1 MTEMNLGSFKIM
13 KNLHYILFLFLSF
26 SLIFTQTS
34 QRDYNDELRYQND
47 AINAMKKEMKA
58 LRSKIG
64 KANTNEVTTVKRITN
79 LDEEIALVSKLIQ
92 SLSNEEQKTRN
103 RVQVLEKDIKSKE
116 EKLELLRLRYEQR
129 IVNTYRKGRLS
140 QLEQVLSSTSW
151 RQAVYR
157 TQYLKIISEI
167 EQEMTKQI
175 ETLLVQISKQ
185 KLELE
190 TVLWQ
195 NTALKRE
202 KKSQMSSLR
211 KMKIKREKQLTQIR
225 QDKSA
230 LANYI
235 QEKSAGIKQLE
246 EILKKV
252 LEDKARFEREERIR
266 QQQEALQTK
275 SFHALQ
281 GKLPWPAGGRIISK
295 FGKQW
300 NAKLKTT
307 TENPGIDI
315 KGKPGSAIRTVMN
328 GVVTTITYIR
338 GYGTTIIIDHAGG
351 FYTVYSHVTNI
362 QTHVDSEVRGGDVI
376 AYMGDSGSING
387 SKLHF
392 EIWGKGQKLNP
403 EKWLTKQ

>member
-1 MTEMNLGSFKIM
+1 M
-13 KNLHYILFLFLSF
+13 
-26 SLIFTQTS
+26 QTS
-34 QRDYNDELRYQND
+34 QRDYNEELRYQNE
-47 AINAMKKEMKA
+47 AINAMKKEMDD
-58 LRSKIG
+58 LRTKIR
-64 KANTNEVTTVKRITN
+64 KTNTKEVTTAKRITN

-92 SLSNEEQKTRN
+92 SLKNEEQKTKN
-103 RVQVLEKDIKSKE
+103 RVQILEKEIKSKE
-116 EKLELLRLRYEQR
+116 EELELLKLRYKQR
-129 IVNTYRKGRLS
+129 VVNTYMRGRLS
-140 QLEQVLSSTSW
+140 NLEKVLSSTSW

-157 TQYLKIISEI
+157 TQYLKVISEI

-175 ETLLVQISKQ
+175 ESLLIQISKQ

-190 TVLWQ
+190 SVLR
-195 NTALKRE
+195 NNLALKRE
-202 KKSQMSSLR
+202 KRKQMSSLR
-211 KMKIKREKQLTQIR
+211 KMRIKRKKELTRIL
-225 QDKSA
+225 QDKNA

-246 EILKKV
+246 GIIKKV

-266 QQQEALQTK
+266 QQQETLQTK
-275 SFHALQ
+275 SFNTLRGQ
-281 GKLPWPAGGRIISK
+281 LPWPASGRVISK

-307 TENPGIDI
+307 TDNPGIDI
-315 KGKPGSAIRTVMN
+315 KGKPGSAIRSVLN

-338 GYGTTIIIDHAGG
+338 GYGTTVIIDHGGG

-362 QTHVDSEVRGGDVI
+362 QTHVDSEVRSGDVI

-403 EKWLTKQ
+403 EKWLAKQQ

>member
-1 MTEMNLGSFKIM
+1 M
-13 KNLHYILFLFLSF
+13 
-26 SLIFTQTS
+26 QTS
-34 QRDYNDELRYQND
+34 QRDYNEELRYQNE
-47 AINAMKKEMKA
+47 AINAMKKEMDD
-58 LRSKIG
+58 LRTKIR
-64 KANTNEVTTVKRITN
+64 KTNTKEVTTAKRITN

-92 SLSNEEQKTRN
+92 SLKNEEQKTKN
-103 RVQVLEKDIKSKE
+103 RVQILEKEIKSKE
-116 EKLELLRLRYEQR
+116 EELELLKLRYEQR
-129 IVNTYRKGRLS
+129 VVNTYMRGRLS
-140 QLEQVLSSTSW
+140 NLEKVLSSTSW

-157 TQYLKIISEI
+157 TQYLKVISEI

-175 ETLLVQISKQ
+175 ESLLIQISKQ

-190 TVLWQ
+190 SVLR
-195 NTALKRE
+195 NNLALKRE
-202 KKSQMSSLR
+202 KRKQMSSLR
-211 KMKIKREKQLTQIR
+211 KMRIKRKKELTRIR
-225 QDKSA
+225 QDKNA

-246 EILKKV
+246 GIIKKV

-266 QQQEALQTK
+266 QQQETLQTK
-275 SFHALQ
+275 SFNTLRGQ
-281 GKLPWPAGGRIISK
+281 LPWPASGRVISK

-307 TENPGIDI
+307 TDNPGIDI
-315 KGKPGSAIRTVMN
+315 KGKPGSAIRFILN

-338 GYGTTIIIDHAGG
+338 GYGTTVIIDHGGG

-362 QTHVDSEVRGGDVI
+362 QTHVDSEVRSGDVI

-403 EKWLTKQ
+403 EKWLAKQQ

>member
-1 MTEMNLGSFKIM
+1 M
-13 KNLHYILFLFLSF
+13 
-26 SLIFTQTS
+26 QTS
-34 QRDYNDELRYQND
+34 QRDYNEELRYQNE
-47 AINAMKKEMKA
+47 AINAMKKEMDD
-58 LRSKIG
+58 LRTKIR
-64 KANTNEVTTVKRITN
+64 KTNTKEVTTAKRITN

-92 SLSNEEQKTRN
+92 SLKNEEQKTKN
-103 RVQVLEKDIKSKE
+103 RVQILEKEIKSKE
-116 EKLELLRLRYEQR
+116 EELELLKLRYKQR
-129 IVNTYRKGRLS
+129 VVNTYMRGRLS
-140 QLEQVLSSTSW
+140 NLEKVLSSTSW

-157 TQYLKIISEI
+157 TQYLKVISEI

-175 ETLLVQISKQ
+175 ESLLIQISKQ

-190 TVLWQ
+190 SVLR
-195 NTALKRE
+195 NNLALKRE
-202 KKSQMSSLR
+202 KRKQMSSLR
-211 KMKIKREKQLTQIR
+211 KMRIKRKKELTRIL
-225 QDKSA
+225 QDKNA

-246 EILKKV
+246 GIIKKV

-266 QQQEALQTK
+266 QQQEVLQTK
-275 SFHALQ
+275 SFNTLRGQ
-281 GKLPWPAGGRIISK
+281 LPWPASGRVISK

-307 TENPGIDI
+307 TDNPGIDI
-315 KGKPGSAIRTVMN
+315 KGKPGSAIRSVLN

-338 GYGTTIIIDHAGG
+338 GYGTTVIIDHGGG

-362 QTHVDSEVRGGDVI
+362 QTHVDSEVRSGDVI

-403 EKWLTKQ
+403 EKWLAKQQ

>member
-1 MTEMNLGSFKIM
+1 M
-13 KNLHYILFLFLSF
+13 
-26 SLIFTQTS
+26 QTS
-34 QRDYNDELRYQND
+34 QRDYNEELRYQNE
-47 AINAMKKEMKA
+47 AINAMKKEMDD
-58 LRSKIG
+58 LRTKIR
-64 KANTNEVTTVKRITN
+64 KTNTKEVTTAKRITN

-92 SLSNEEQKTRN
+92 SLKNEEQKTKN
-103 RVQVLEKDIKSKE
+103 RVQILEKEIKSKE
-116 EKLELLRLRYEQR
+116 EELELLKLRYEQR
-129 IVNTYRKGRLS
+129 VVNTYMRGRLS
-140 QLEQVLSSTSW
+140 NLEKVLSSTSW

-157 TQYLKIISEI
+157 TQYLKVISEI

-175 ETLLVQISKQ
+175 ESLLIQISKQ

-190 TVLWQ
+190 SVLR
-195 NTALKRE
+195 NNLALKRE
-202 KKSQMSSLR
+202 KRKQMSSLR
-211 KMKIKREKQLTQIR
+211 KMRIKRKKELTRIR
-225 QDKSA
+225 QDKNA

-246 EILKKV
+246 GIIKKV

-275 SFHALQ
+275 SFNTLRGQ
-281 GKLPWPAGGRIISK
+281 LPWPASGRVISK

-307 TENPGIDI
+307 TDNPGIDI
-315 KGKPGSAIRTVMN
+315 KGKPGSAIRSILN

-338 GYGTTIIIDHAGG
+338 GYGTTVIIDHGGG

-362 QTHVDSEVRGGDVI
+362 QTHVDSEVRSGDVI

-403 EKWLTKQ
+403 EKWLAKQQ

>member
-1 MTEMNLGSFKIM
+1 M
-13 KNLHYILFLFLSF
+13 
-26 SLIFTQTS
+26 QTS
-34 QRDYNDELRYQND
+34 QRDYNEELRYQNE
-47 AINAMKKEMKA
+47 AINAMKKEMDD
-58 LRSKIG
+58 LRTKIR
-64 KANTNEVTTVKRITN
+64 KTNTKEVTTAKRITN

-92 SLSNEEQKTRN
+92 SLKNEEQKTKN
-103 RVQVLEKDIKSKE
+103 RVQILEKEIKSKE
-116 EKLELLRLRYEQR
+116 EELELLKLRYEQR
-129 IVNTYRKGRLS
+129 VVNTYMRGRLS
-140 QLEQVLSSTSW
+140 NLEKVLSSTSW

-157 TQYLKIISEI
+157 TQYLKVISEI

-175 ETLLVQISKQ
+175 ESLLIQISKQ

-190 TVLWQ
+190 SVLR
-195 NTALKRE
+195 NNLALKRE
-202 KKSQMSSLR
+202 KRKQMSSLR
-211 KMKIKREKQLTQIR
+211 KMRIKRKKELTRIR
-225 QDKSA
+225 QDKNA

-246 EILKKV
+246 GIIKKV

-275 SFHALQ
+275 SFNTLRGQ
-281 GKLPWPAGGRIISK
+281 LPWPASGRVISK

-307 TENPGIDI
+307 TDNPGIDI
-315 KGKPGSAIRTVMN
+315 KGKPGSAIRSVLN

-338 GYGTTIIIDHAGG
+338 GYGTTVIIDHGGG

-362 QTHVDSEVRGGDVI
+362 QTHVDSEVRSGDVI

-403 EKWLTKQ
+403 EKWLAKQQ

>member
-1 MTEMNLGSFKIM
+1 M
-13 KNLHYILFLFLSF
+13 
-26 SLIFTQTS
+26 QTS
-34 QRDYNDELRYQND
+34 QRDYNEELRYQNE
-47 AINAMKKEMKA
+47 AINAMKKEMDD
-58 LRSKIG
+58 LRTKIR
-64 KANTNEVTTVKRITN
+64 KTNTKEVTTAKRITN

-92 SLSNEEQKTRN
+92 SLKNEEQKTKN
-103 RVQVLEKDIKSKE
+103 RVQILEKEIKSKGE
-116 EKLELLRLRYEQR
+116 ELELLKLRYEQR
-129 IVNTYRKGRLS
+129 VVNTYMRGRLS
-140 QLEQVLSSTSW
+140 NLEKVLSSTSW

-157 TQYLKIISEI
+157 TQYLKVISEI

-175 ETLLVQISKQ
+175 ESLLIQISKQ

-190 TVLWQ
+190 SVLR
-195 NTALKRE
+195 NNLALKRE
-202 KKSQMSSLR
+202 KRKQMSSLR
-211 KMKIKREKQLTQIR
+211 KMRIKRKKELTRIR
-225 QDKSA
+225 QDKNA

-246 EILKKV
+246 GIIKKV

-266 QQQEALQTK
+266 QQQETLQTK
-275 SFHALQ
+275 SFNTLRGQ
-281 GKLPWPAGGRIISK
+281 LPWPASGRVISK

-307 TENPGIDI
+307 TDNPGIDI
-315 KGKPGSAIRTVMN
+315 KGKPGSAIRSILN

-338 GYGTTIIIDHAGG
+338 GYGTTVIIDHGGG

-362 QTHVDSEVRGGDVI
+362 QTHVDSEVRSGDVI

-403 EKWLTKQ
+403 EKWLAKQQ

>member
-1 MTEMNLGSFKIM
+1 M
-13 KNLHYILFLFLSF
+13 
-26 SLIFTQTS
+26 QTS
-34 QRDYNDELRYQND
+34 QRDYNEELRYQNE
-47 AINAMKKEMKA
+47 AINAMKKEMDD
-58 LRSKIG
+58 LRTKIR
-64 KANTNEVTTVKRITN
+64 KTNTKEVTTAKRITN

-92 SLSNEEQKTRN
+92 SLKNEEQKTKN
-103 RVQVLEKDIKSKE
+103 RVQILEKEIKSKE
-116 EKLELLRLRYEQR
+116 EELELLKLRYKQR
-129 IVNTYRKGRLS
+129 VVNTYMRGRLS
-140 QLEQVLSSTSW
+140 NLEKVLSSTSW

-157 TQYLKIISEI
+157 TQYLKVISEI

-175 ETLLVQISKQ
+175 ESLLIQISKQ

-190 TVLWQ
+190 SVLR
-195 NTALKRE
+195 NNLALKRE
-202 KKSQMSSLR
+202 KRKQMSSLR
-211 KMKIKREKQLTQIR
+211 KMRIKRKKELTRIR
-225 QDKSA
+225 QDKNA

-246 EILKKV
+246 GIIKKV

-266 QQQEALQTK
+266 QQQEVLQTK
-275 SFHALQ
+275 SFNTLRGQ
-281 GKLPWPAGGRIISK
+281 LPWPASGRVISK

-307 TENPGIDI
+307 TDNPGIDI
-315 KGKPGSAIRTVMN
+315 KGKPGSAIRSVLN

-338 GYGTTIIIDHAGG
+338 GYGTTVIIDHGGG

-362 QTHVDSEVRGGDVI
+362 QTHVDSEVRSGDVI

-403 EKWLTKQ
+403 EKWLAKQQ

>member
-1 MTEMNLGSFKIM
+1 M
-13 KNLHYILFLFLSF
+13 
-26 SLIFTQTS
+26 QTS
-34 QRDYNDELRYQND
+34 QRDYNEELRYQNE
-47 AINAMKKEMKA
+47 AINAMKKEMDD
-58 LRSKIG
+58 LRTKIR
-64 KANTNEVTTVKRITN
+64 KTNTKEVTTAKRITN

-92 SLSNEEQKTRN
+92 SLKNEEQKTKN
-103 RVQVLEKDIKSKE
+103 RVQILEKEIKSKE
-116 EKLELLRLRYEQR
+116 EELELLKLRYEQR
-129 IVNTYRKGRLS
+129 VVNTYMRGRLS
-140 QLEQVLSSTSW
+140 NLEKVLSSTSW

-157 TQYLKIISEI
+157 TQYLKVISEI

-175 ETLLVQISKQ
+175 ESLLIQISKQ

-190 TVLWQ
+190 SVLR
-195 NTALKRE
+195 NNLALKRE
-202 KKSQMSSLR
+202 KRKQMSSLR
-211 KMKIKREKQLTQIR
+211 KMRIKRKKELTRIR
-225 QDKSA
+225 QDKNA

-246 EILKKV
+246 GIIKKV

-266 QQQEALQTK
+266 QQQETLQTK
-275 SFHALQ
+275 SFNTLRGQ
-281 GKLPWPAGGRIISK
+281 LPWPANGRVISK

-307 TENPGIDI
+307 TDNPGIDI
-315 KGKPGSAIRTVMN
+315 KGKPGSAIRSILN

-338 GYGTTIIIDHAGG
+338 GYGTTVIIDHGGG

-362 QTHVDSEVRGGDVI
+362 QTHVDSEVRSGDVI

-403 EKWLTKQ
+403 EKWLAKQQ

>member
-1 MTEMNLGSFKIM
+1 M
-13 KNLHYILFLFLSF
+13 
-26 SLIFTQTS
+26 QTS
-34 QRDYNDELRYQND
+34 QRDYNEELRYQNE
-47 AINAMKKEMKA
+47 AINAMKKEMDD
-58 LRSKIG
+58 LRTKIR
-64 KANTNEVTTVKRITN
+64 KTNTKEVTTAKRITN

-92 SLSNEEQKTRN
+92 SLKNEEQKTKN
-103 RVQVLEKDIKSKE
+103 RVQILEKEIKSKE
-116 EKLELLRLRYEQR
+116 EELELLKLRYEQR
-129 IVNTYRKGRLS
+129 VVNTYMRGRLS
-140 QLEQVLSSTSW
+140 NLEKVLSSTSW

-157 TQYLKIISEI
+157 TQYLKVISEI

-175 ETLLVQISKQ
+175 ESLLIQISKQ

-190 TVLWQ
+190 SVLR
-195 NTALKRE
+195 NNLALKRE
-202 KKSQMSSLR
+202 KRKQMSSLR
-211 KMKIKREKQLTQIR
+211 KMRIKRKKELTRIR
-225 QDKSA
+225 QDKNA

-246 EILKKV
+246 GIIKKV

-266 QQQEALQTK
+266 QQQETLQTK
-275 SFHALQ
+275 SFNTLRGQ
-281 GKLPWPAGGRIISK
+281 LPWPASGRVISK

-307 TENPGIDI
+307 TDNPGIDI
-315 KGKPGSAIRTVMN
+315 KGKPGSAIRSILN

-338 GYGTTIIIDHAGG
+338 GYGTTVITDHGGG

-362 QTHVDSEVRGGDVI
+362 QTHVDSEVRSGDVI

-403 EKWLTKQ
+403 EKWLAKQQ

>member
-1 MTEMNLGSFKIM
+1 M
-13 KNLHYILFLFLSF
+13 
-26 SLIFTQTS
+26 QTS
-34 QRDYNDELRYQND
+34 QRDYNEELRYQNE
-47 AINAMKKEMKA
+47 AINAMIKEMDD
-58 LRSKIG
+58 LRTKIR
-64 KANTNEVTTVKRITN
+64 KTNTKEVTTAKRITN

-92 SLSNEEQKTRN
+92 SLKNEEQKTKN
-103 RVQVLEKDIKSKE
+103 RVQILEKEIKSKE
-116 EKLELLRLRYEQR
+116 EELELLKLRYEQR
-129 IVNTYRKGRLS
+129 VVNTYMRGRLS
-140 QLEQVLSSTSW
+140 NLEKVLSSTSW

-157 TQYLKIISEI
+157 TQYLKVISEI

-175 ETLLVQISKQ
+175 ESLLIQISKQ

-190 TVLWQ
+190 SVLR
-195 NTALKRE
+195 NNLALKRE
-202 KKSQMSSLR
+202 KRKQMSSLR
-211 KMKIKREKQLTQIR
+211 KMRIKRKKELTRIR
-225 QDKSA
+225 QDKNA

-235 QEKSAGIKQLE
+235 QEKSAGIKQFE
-246 EILKKV
+246 GIIKKV

-266 QQQEALQTK
+266 QQQETLQTK
-275 SFHALQ
+275 SFNTLRGQ
-281 GKLPWPAGGRIISK
+281 LPWPASGRVISK

-307 TENPGIDI
+307 TDNPGIDI
-315 KGKPGSAIRTVMN
+315 KGKPGSAIRSILN